1 MDTIRNIV
9 RDDIGPS
16 IPKVPFEYFMSSCPP
31 PVDKKTASKVYK
43 KLIGNRTLSKEGWKD
58 LKFNQLKKGK
68 SNKQFNNQRKTKC
81 TNCWVPASMHK
92 PIKLALSEGDQGDH
106 KPDTDGLLLEARVV
120 TEGLEG
126 AGGIQETGR
135 DNILVLFSLSHVGS
149 LGVARY
155 IVAVYSRYHDAATQ
169 LSKTI
174 VFSDRKSKRLKEDG
188 YGRVLDKSGKA
199 TGSSTVPGRS
209 WKFSAASL
217 VLYGGSGWT
226 SFIEPFARNEI
237 ALTTINDLTGS
248 DDTIV
253 GSVERS
259 RLVNQLDAVFSEVEV
274 VAEHPLRV
282 KCAPRGDELGI
293 VAVFSA
299 ESIDSIYQQQM

>member
-1 MDTIRNIV
+1 MYQLLGACLNAVLEAEEAEGV
-9 RDDIGPS
+9 RPLF
-16 IPKVPFEYFMSSCPP
+16 KFSS
-31 PVDKKTASKVYK
+31 
-43 KLIGNRTLSKEGWKD
+43 
-58 LKFNQLKKGK
+58 
-68 SNKQFNNQRKTKC
+68 
-81 TNCWVPASMHK
+81 K

-135 DNILVLFSLSHVGS
+135 DNIYIWNDSRTHQPQILVLFSLSHVGS